1 MGDKTIFML
10 RGQLVHRA
18 VLWPFVRPL
27 VGDQLQAVKDPD
39 FVRRR
44 AIVAATVLVRALEG
58 LLDGG
63 TDLEKDTALGLINLE
78 GPRDVTT
85 FEPEWQRL
93 STADRREVLVD
104 LDRYVVNAAN
114 GIAAFIRQ
122 VGITG
127 GLTTCVWSE
136 VPLFMADG
144 FFAPV
149 EGVPTRLR
157 ADLVVWRQRGVVD
170 VLDLKVG
177 NANPPDWKL
186 QQDRKQLAL
195 YVDAVQ
201 RRAVGASRVRAKL
214 LYVGRGHGASRFEP
228 LSP

>member
-1 MGDKTIFML
+1 MGDNTIFML

-18 VLWPFVRPL
+18 VLWPFTRPL
-27 VGDQLQAVKDPD
+27 VGDQLRAVKDPE
-39 FVRRR
+39 FVKRR
-44 AIVAATVLVRALEG
+44 AVVASTVLARALEN

-63 TDLEKDTALGLINLE
+63 SDLEKDTALGLVNLE

-93 STADRREVLVD
+93 STADRREVLID
-104 LDRYVVNAAN
+104 LDRYVINAAN
-114 GIAAFIRQ
+114 GIAAFIRE
-122 VGITG
+122 VGLTG

-144 FFAPV
+144 FFNPV

-157 ADLVVWRQRGVVD
+157 VDLVVWRQRGVID

-177 NANPPDWKL
+177 NANPPDWVLEK
-186 QQDRKQLAL
+186 DRKQLAL
-195 YVDAVQ
+195 YVEAVK
-201 RRAVGASRVRAKL
+201 RRAPGTTRVRAKL
-214 LYVGRGHGASRFEP
+214 LYVGRGHGASRFEALTP
-228 LSP
+228 